1 MEGQTSS
8 FWDQVKEKIAAKISV
23 PSFET
28 WFKNTTATIDND
40 WVIIECTN
48 EFQCEW
54 LKARYSELI
63 RQAVCQVLGKEMR
76 IFLAVNGER
85 EQLEQQL
92 EQQFQTPITIR
103 EYILSLEKRAGELEE
118 RVKRCEQIIDKLLN
132 HRPVH

>member
-40 WVIIECTN
+40 WVIIECNN
-48 EFQCEW
+48 ELQCDW
-54 LKARYSELI
+54 IKARYSELI
-63 RQAVCQVLGKEMR
+63 HQAIYQVLGKEMR

-92 EQQFQTPITIR
+92 EQQLQTPITIR
-103 EYILSLEKRAGELEE
+103 EYILSLEKKTDELEE